1 MERRIGRQKARG
13 NYRQGGGGN
22 VHSSK
27 GVDLSR
33 RSNVGAFG
41 PSLDMPGS
49 LCRRAS
55 DGVHERLNEGKNTEH
70 RGEDRRFPDHQ
81 RHFPERS
88 LRMRREERKPFTRLD
103 DPRLSSS
110 LKGKQP
116 RVSKSSFQSRTPDVD
131 IVPINTGSQAA
142 KFRKLLPREE
152 APDMTPRDTR
162 SIRRLRSKF
171 PWEDDPVKDDTS
183 GRVTT
188 SPERDVWQSSRE
200 MSSDLNGFPMGS
212 KREHRSSREP
222 SDAEERTYHFS
233 GDRIKTYSSH
243 RKERLSEPPLS
254 IPYTTPASE
263 FLYGTS
269 VITAALRARRR
280 KLYKLYIYDGE
291 KREVGTR
298 DSAIYKLGLKAD
310 VEVQH
315 VKGDWLRMLDKM
327 STGRPHNGYILEAS
341 PLPKLPVTSLLPVS
355 ESDTF
360 FDVEL
365 DHQSREEEIINGIH
379 NRFIYK
385 KNKERINRYPFVLML
400 DEILDPGN
408 LGAILRTAYFLG
420 VDAVAISTRNSAPFS
435 PVALKAS
442 AGASENIRLL
452 SIPKPPL
459 FIESSLRN
467 GWQFYAAVAPD
478 DKSSSLSREYL
489 TTSNLPSPLTKHPC
503 VLMLGGE
510 GEGLR
515 HTLRSKAGVWV
526 GVKGDTAR
534 QGDVDSLNV
543 SVAAGMLCEAFLRE
557 RAGVEGVRNEAAE
570 EGRGERLF

>member
-1 MERRIGRQKARG
+1 MEKRVGRKKAREKRDQGVRG
-13 NYRQGGGGN
+13 NR
-22 VHSSK
+22 HSSE
-27 GVDLSR
+27 GVASTWRSDL
-33 RSNVGAFG
+33 GAFKR
-41 PSLDMPGS
+41 SLDMPGS
-49 LCRRAS
+49 LSRRAS
-55 DGVHERLNEGKNTEH
+55 DEVHERFNEGKNTEP
-70 RGEDRRFPDHQ
+70 RGEDSRFPDRQ
-81 RHFPERS
+81 RRFPERS
-88 LRMRREERKPFTRLD
+88 LHMQREERKPFTGPD
-103 DPRLSSS
+103 NPRLLSSV
-110 LKGKQP
+110 KGKQP
-116 RVSKSSFQSRTPDVD
+116 SVSKSSFQSRTPDAD
-131 IVPINTGSQAA
+131 ILPINTGSQAA
-142 KFRKLLPREE
+142 SFGKLLRGKETLN
-152 APDMTPRDTR
+152 MTPRETR
-162 SIRRLRSKF
+162 SIRPLRSKF

-188 SPERDVWQSSRE
+188 SPEIDVRESSRE
-200 MSSDLNGFPMGS
+200 KSSNLNGFAMGS
-212 KREHRSSREP
+212 KREHRKSREP
-222 SDAEERTYHFS
+222 SDAEGRTYHFS
-233 GDRIKTYSSH
+233 GDRIKSSLSH

-269 VITAALRARRR
+269 VVTAALRARRR

-291 KREVGTR
+291 KREVETR

-315 VKGDWLRMLDKM
+315 VEGDWLRMLDKM

-365 DHQSREEEIINGIH
+365 DHQSREEEIINGVH
-379 NRFIYK
+379 NRFFYK

-452 SIPKPPL
+452 SIHKPPL
-459 FIESSLRN
+459 VIESSLRN

-489 TTSNLPSPLTKHPC
+489 TTSNLPSLLTKHPC

-515 HTLRSKAGVWV
+515 HTLRRKAGAWV
-526 GVKGDTAR
+526 GIEGDTAR
-534 QGDVDSLNV
+534 QGHVDSLNV
-543 SVAAGMLCEAFLRE
+543 SVAAGILCEAFLRKS
-557 RAGVEGVRNEAAE
+557 AGVEGLRNEEAE
-570 EGRGERLF
+570 EARGERMF